1 MLNRK
6 RAFWATTALFTGLL
20 AAGTASAQST
30 GTIATESETRVDDV
44 VVTGRRGP
52 LSIDGAIVAETIGK
66 TRSTITQDYLQ
77 TQAPG
82 QTVLQSLNLIPGLVF
97 NNADPY
103 GSSGGNVRLR
113 GFDGNRVSLT
123 FDGIPLNDTG
133 NYAIYT
139 NQQLD
144 PELIQQASINQGTT
158 DVDSPTASAVGG
170 TINYTVSR
178 PTLDPQVQVVS
189 GLGEFNYGRVF
200 LRADTGEFGPWGTT
214 AYATVS
220 YTNYDKFKGPG
231 ELEKTQ
237 FNGRVYQDLGNG
249 NFASISG
256 HYNRNRNNFYN
267 NFINQAN
274 FAAGTYLE
282 NDINCFRPLGVNG
295 TVQNESNQSVRIL
308 SDGTTA
314 LGSCTNYHGLRIN
327 PSNTGN
333 IRGQFSYGLTDN
345 LRFTFDP
352 SYQFVMANGGGFT
365 LVSERDDRLD
375 RAGPVGVD
383 LNGDGDT
390 LDNVGLYTPSNTNT
404 NRYGV
409 TSSLI
414 WDVNDDHR
422 FRVAYTVDYGRHRQ
436 TGEATRFTQ
445 FSEPLNV
452 FGGQRLYGDPTQRV
466 LAVDGYHFRS
476 RDRASIAELQQFAVE
491 YRGQFFDDALTV
503 RIGARAPEF
512 TRELNQYCFSQNG
525 RSTVRCTSET
535 PTVTLAN
542 GNVRFASTGTTEWI
556 APYSTTLSYDEILPN
571 VDANFRFGNGHS
583 IYASYAE
590 GLSAPRT
597 DNLYQPKRNA
607 DGSLSFSSVLP
618 ETSQSFDLGYRYASS
633 RSIVSVALWQTSFQ
647 NRIVSS
653 RDLDPASPFFNE
665 FIDRNLGDVEQWGL
679 DAQAGYE
686 LFDGFSVYASAAYN
700 DSEVQDDIQTGPAT
714 FLLTKGKTIVET
726 PDWTF
731 AGRVDWQATPDFN
744 VGLQGKYV
752 GRRFS
757 TDINDEEFPEYTVFD
772 LDARYDLTD
781 TFGIKNAFIQLNVIN
796 LFEERYQANIS
807 TGNSGFRTGSEGS
820 PRTAMITL
828 GTTF

>member
-6 RAFWATTALFTGLL
+6 RAFWATTALFTSLL

-52 LSIDGAIVAETIGK
+52 ISIDGAIVAETIGK

-97 NNADPY
+97 NNNDPY

-178 PTLDPQVQVVS
+178 PTQDPQVQVVS
-189 GLGEFNYGRVF
+189 SLGEFNYGRVF
-200 LRADTGEFGPWGTT
+200 LRADTGAFGPWGTT
-214 AYATVS
+214 AYTTVS

-231 ELEKTQ
+231 EMEKTQ
-237 FNGRVYQDLGNG
+237 FNGRLYQDLGDG
-249 NFASISG
+249 NFASVSA
-256 HYNRNRNNFYN
+256 HYNRNRNSFYN
-267 NFINQAN
+267 NFITQAQ
-274 FAAGTYLE
+274 FAANTYLE
-282 NDINCFRPLGVNG
+282 NDIACFRPLGVNG
-295 TVQNESNQSVRIL
+295 TVQNEGSGSTRIL
-308 SDGTTA
+308 SNGTTA
-314 LGSCTNYHGLRIN
+314 TGSCTNYHGLRIN

-333 IRGQFSYGLTDN
+333 IRGQFSYGLTDS

-352 SYQFVMANGGGFT
+352 SYQFVMANGGGFST
-365 LVSERDDRLD
+365 VSERDDRLD

-390 LDNVGLYTPSNTNT
+390 LDTVGLYTPSNTNT

-422 FRVAYTVDYGRHRQ
+422 FRVAYTIDYGRHRQ

-452 FGGQRLYGDPTQRV
+452 FGGQRLYGSPGDRV

-512 TRELNQYCFSQNG
+512 TRELNQYCFSQDG

-597 DNLYQPKRNA
+597 DNLYQPARNA
-607 DGSLSFSSVLP
+607 DGSLSYSTVLP
-618 ETSQSFDLGYRYASS
+618 ETSQSFDLGYRYAAAG
-633 RSIVSVALWQTSFQ
+633 SIVSVAVWQTSFQ

-665 FIDRNLGDVEQWGL
+665 FIDRNLGDVEQWGF
-679 DAQAGYE
+679 DAQVGYE
-686 LFDGFSVYASAAYN
+686 LFDGFSAYLSAAYN
-700 DSEVQDDIQTGPAT
+700 DSEVQDNIQTGPTT
-714 FLLTKGKTIVET
+714 FLATAGKTIVET

-731 AGRVDWQATPDFN
+731 AGRVDWQVTPDFN
-744 VGLQGKYV
+744 LGLQGKYV

-757 TDINDEEFPEYTVFD
+757 TDINDEVFPEYTVFD

-781 TFGIKNAFIQLNVIN
+781 TFGISNAFVQLNVTN
-796 LFEERYQANIS
+796 LFDERYQANIS